1 MWRGSLGLGC
11 VTSAAGGLA
20 IIARMSL
27 TMTKQLPYK
36 TFILWLPKYRE
47 LVISYAM
54 EKDYLAYV
62 ESLELQPHYNDEP
75 ETLSYSITPFCPTG
89 ADGGQCSSRPVWFIV
104 VLIAQAGSCSSSAH
118 GRLRCANNRAL
129 RRLATKACRVV
140 VFRSLWFLIAA

>member
-54 EKDYLAYV
+54 KEDYLAYV
-62 ESLELQPHYNDEP
+62 ESLELQPH
-75 ETLSYSITPFCPTG
+75 
-89 ADGGQCSSRPVWFIV
+89 CSSRPVWFIV

-140 VFRSLWFLIAA
+140 VFSSLWFLIAAWRATAREHTFRARL

>member
-54 EKDYLAYV
+54 KEDYLAYV
-62 ESLELQPHYNDEP
+62 ESLELQPHYNE
-75 ETLSYSITPFCPTG
+75 EQKYRAVQSALAGLS
-89 ADGGQCSSRPVWFIV
+89 
-104 VLIAQAGSCSSSAH
+104 GSLSSS
-118 GRLRCANNRAL
+118 
-129 RRLATKACRVV
+129 
-140 VFRSLWFLIAA
+140 